1 MKRIVLISSIIVS
14 ISGLFAQQESQ
25 FATVNQN
32 PYLLNPAAGGLYNVA
47 QFDLNTRMQWVG
59 YGQGPTTISATGH
72 SQIKVGKSGQNQEFN
87 TKDQVLFANPKMSV
101 GSMKHIVG
109 GKILNDAIGPFS
121 KTTVQGSYAVHL
133 PLSKKLNIGV
143 GLGLGLTNFKIN
155 QSRVVLTDEN
165 DIAYDAFLGNS
176 SSQSIGDVNAGFVLY
191 GNGLFVG
198 LSSAQIL
205 RNKAQ
210 FADVLTNSVYN
221 RHYYLNLRYGIS
233 FGNITVEP
241 AAVVKYAESS
251 PLSADLGA
259 RFFYNNASW
268 IGIYGRTSNSLVF
281 QVGSNLIKNIYFSY
295 SYEHA
300 IGKIT
305 NAATGTHEI
314 HLGYYLGK
322 NRNIESE
329 MK

>member
-1 MKRIVLISSIIVS
+1 MKKITLSTSLVVS
-14 ISGLFAQQESQ
+14 ISGLFGQQESQ

-32 PYLLNPAAGGLYNVA
+32 PYLLNPAAGGLYDVA

-59 YGQGPTTISATGH
+59 YGQGPTTVVATGH
-72 SQIKVGKSGQNQEFN
+72 SQIKIGNSGQNGEFN
-87 TKDQVLFANPKMSV
+87 TKDQTLFASPKMSV

-121 KTTVQGSYAVHL
+121 KTTIQGSYSVHL
-133 PLSKKLNIGV
+133 PLSKTINIGV
-143 GLGLGLTNFKIN
+143 GLGLGLTNFRIN

-176 SSQSIGDVNAGFVLY
+176 SAQSIGDANAGFVLY

-198 LSSAQIL
+198 LSTSQVL
-205 RNKAQ
+205 RNKAK
-210 FADVLTNSVYN
+210 FADVMTNSVYN
-221 RHYYLNLRYGIS
+221 RHYYLNLRYGYKAGS
-233 FGNITVEP
+233 ITIEP
-241 AAVVKYAESS
+241 AAIVKYAENS

-281 QVGSNLIKNIYFSY
+281 QVGSNLVKNIYFSY

-300 IGKIT
+300 IGKIR
-305 NAATGTHEI
+305 NAASGTHEI
-314 HLGYYLGK
+314 HLGYYFGK